1 MKKRSQIVAQLL
13 PEINSC
19 TENIR
24 SLKQRLAVLQV
35 EKDNISFFAVK
46 RKKEYESFLEYE
58 SERLDIPEEVLAGQP
73 TLRMIG
79 NHSMNISGNYIIE
92 EYSTESICLKTLKKK
107 IHLSGE
113 HLAIR
118 YFRKD
123 EIKIVG
129 NIQTVSFFK

>member
-1 MKKRSQIVAQLL
+1 MHNATGKHKRNKKELTPLYAYIRQ
-13 PEINSC
+13 
-19 TENIR
+19 TER
-24 SLKQRLAVLQV
+24 
-35 EKDNISFFAVK
+35 K

-79 NHSMNISGNYIIE
+79 NHSMIISGNYTIE